1 MDKRRIDFWFTMGS
15 TYTYLSAMRLPDV
28 ARAAGVS
35 FRWRPFH
42 LAVLLKETN
51 HIPFADKPAKSAH
64 MWRDIE
70 RRAAMHGIPA
80 RLPAPYPLANT
91 ERANLV
97 AVVGMR
103 EGWGVDY
110 VRAAYRRW
118 FQQGEEN
125 GSDANLAASLSEV
138 GQEPAR
144 VLTLAA
150 GEAARTELAAE
161 TDAARAAGL
170 FGAPSFTVGGELFWG
185 DDRLEDALDWL
196 REGRV
201 VRR

>member
-97 AVVGMR
+97 AIVGMR

>member
-97 AVVGMR
+97 AIVGMR

-125 GSDANLAASLSEV
+125 GSDANLAASLGEV

-144 VLTLAA
+144 VLALAA
-150 GEAARTELAAE
+150 GEAARAELAAE

-170 FGAPSFTVGGELFWG
+170 FGAPSFTVGNELFWG

>member
-28 ARAAGVS
+28 ARDAGVS

-97 AVVGMR
+97 AIVGMR

>member
-70 RRAAMHGIPA
+70 RRAALHGIPA

-97 AVVGMR
+97 AIVGMR

>member
-125 GSDANLAASLSEV
+125 GSDANLAASLGEV

-144 VLTLAA
+144 VLALAA